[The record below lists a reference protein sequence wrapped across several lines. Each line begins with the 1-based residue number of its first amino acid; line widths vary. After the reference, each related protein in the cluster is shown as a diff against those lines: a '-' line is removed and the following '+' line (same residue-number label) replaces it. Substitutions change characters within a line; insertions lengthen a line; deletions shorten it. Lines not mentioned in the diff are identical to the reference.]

1 MVIKPLKE
9 QISKAIATLKK
20 PQNKRTFDESKD
32 SYRIILRWLKYTS
45 DNRSIVK
52 EQIKSFLKH
61 NKYKKEQYTKYIEC
75 VNIIDT
81 YIKMNKGI
89 VKSILDK
96 LKEEKEYMNYFLSN

>member
-32 SYRIILRWLKYTS
+32 SYITLLLWLKYNI
-45 DNRSIVK
+45 DNGLIVI
-52 EQIKSFLKH
+52 EQIKSFLKQ

-81 YIKMNKGI
+81 NIKKNKVI
-89 VKSILDK
+89 VKSILGK
-96 LKEEKEYMNYFLSN
+96 LKEEKRTHELFFI

>member
-9 QISKAIATLKK
+9 QMSKAIATLKK

-32 SYRIILRWLKYTS
+32 SYITLLLWLKYTI

-61 NKYKKEQYTKYIEC
+61 NKHKKEQYTKYIEC
-75 VNIIDT
+75 VNKIDAD
-81 YIKMNKGI
+81 IKMNKSI